1 VKTDAIVAMPVPAF
15 RGRIERIFL
24 HLNKTLLA
32 RLGSDLVPPA
42 VKPH

>member
-1 VKTDAIVAMPVPAF
+1 MRSDAAVDMPAPAI

-32 RLGSDLVPPA
+32 RLESDLVPPA
-42 VKPH
+42 VKSH